1 MRYPVIEIDGEKYLV
16 LMIDGDDY
24 LVTINQL
31 GEVES
36 PGMSNC
42 ELPLYD
48 SLEKEGY
55 EIIDDQTIK
64 EFLDAQLQ

>member
-31 GEVES
+31 GEVEC

-48 SLEKEGY
+48 SLEKRG
-55 EIIDDQTIK
+55 
-64 EFLDAQLQ
+64 L